1 MRTTDGHFFQK
12 HTNDDINFV
21 TKYLESNMNV
31 LLEFSNYV
39 LHYIDFALKIPLLAA
54 KFIAVDDCRE
64 NKITHGY
71 SWKQP
76 QC

>member
-1 MRTTDGHFFQK
+1 MVIFFK
-12 HTNDDINFV
+12 NVHTNDDINFV
-21 TKYLESNMNV
+21 TKYLESKMKV

-54 KFIAVDDCRE
+54 KFLAVDDCGE
-64 NKITHGY
+64 NKIAHGY
-71 SWKQP
+71 SCKQP